1 VAFVV
6 DENHQGRGIASFL
19 FEMLIRAAREQ
30 GIEWFT
36 ADVIADN
43 KAMLKVFEKAPFPI
57 HAVMESGI
65 YTLTIPFTDPGEPTA
80 HPANMKS

>member
-1 VAFVV
+1 
-6 DENHQGRGIASFL
+6 
-19 FEMLIRAAREQ
+19 MLIRAAREQ

-57 HAVMESGI
+57 RAVMESGI
-65 YTLTIPFTDPGEPTA
+65 YNLTIPFTDPGEP
-80 HPANMKS
+80 PAYPTSMNPNLS